1 MQSSLFFQ
9 KGEIDMD
16 YETIQKIIRD
26 FEASKLQSLELE
38 WNDLKIKMA
47 KPEVVFAAQP
57 VHSAL
62 QTGTE
67 PFRTAES
74 TTLEKPKGHVVKSPL
89 VGTFFAA
96 TSPDAEPFVKV
107 GDTVKKGDTLCIIE
121 AMKIM
126 NDIAAPVSGRI
137 AKIHAKNGEAVG
149 FEQTLFTIDDSK

>member
-1 MQSSLFFQ
+1 
-9 KGEIDMD
+9 MD
-16 YETIQKIIRD
+16 YETILKIIRD
-26 FEASKLQSLELE
+26 FETSKLQSLELE

-57 VHSAL
+57 AHSAL

-126 NDIAAPVSGRI
+126 NEIEADKAGTI
-137 AKIHAKNGEAVG
+137 AKVLVTNGQAVEYG
-149 FEQTLFTIDDSK
+149 QPLFIIE